1 MLKRQTSKRR
11 GYYVA
16 TAVGNLECLKLLVEV
31 ALRGTE
37 IDDKSRQH
45 LRVELT
51 PSSHKILVDAA
62 QLKVSEVSSKDSADH
77 YLPSRQNAII
87 RCNEGRILN

>member
-16 TAVGNLECLKLLVEV
+16 TAVGHLEPLKLLAEV
-31 ALRGTE
+31 AMRETE

-45 LRVELT
+45 LGVDFM
-51 PSSHKILVDAA
+51 PSSLKILVYAA
-62 QLKVSEVSSKDSADH
+62 QLKILEVSSKDSADH
-77 YLPSRQNAII
+77 YLPSRQSAII
-87 RCNEGRILN
+87 KCSKGQILN